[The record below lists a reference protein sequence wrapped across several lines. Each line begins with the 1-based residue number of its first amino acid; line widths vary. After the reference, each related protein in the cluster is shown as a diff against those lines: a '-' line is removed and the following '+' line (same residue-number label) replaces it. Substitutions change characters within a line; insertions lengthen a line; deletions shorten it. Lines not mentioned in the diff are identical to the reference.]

1 MKMKTL
7 HTILLTTFALAFF
20 IAFGQNDPKAKK
32 ILDEVSAKTKTYT
45 SIVAEFSVKVENK
58 KTGTNDTQQG
68 KISIKG
74 NKYKLEISN
83 QTVISDGKTS
93 WTVLKDANEVQVN
106 AVDAKQKDGAI
117 TPDNIFTIYETGF
130 KYEFAKEEVQ
140 KSGAVIQYV
149 KLFPLDVKKRNFHTA
164 LLSIDKK
171 KKQITSLKIL
181 GKDGNDITY
190 TIKTFVPNSEI
201 ADAAFTFNP
210 KAYPGYEVIDL
221 R

>member
-1 MKMKTL
+1 MKNKHSL
-7 HTILLTTFALAFF
+7 LLTIFALAFF
-20 IAFGQNDPKAKK
+20 IAWGQNDPKAKK

-45 SIVAEFSVKVENK
+45 TIIAEFAVKVENK
-58 KTGTNDTQQG
+58 KAGTSDTQQG

-140 KSGAVIQYV
+140 KSGAVIQYI
-149 KLFPLDVKKRNFHTA
+149 KLFPVDAKKRNFHTA

-190 TIKTFVPNSEI
+190 TIKSFVPNSEI
-201 ADAAFTFNP
+201 ADAVFSFNQ